1 MEKKTKKMAA
11 ALAVVAVVLMVA
23 AGLLIY
29 QGRSP
34 WPDADKE
41 TCRFF
46 VNGQWL
52 EQGERP
58 DRLENSATD
67 YKCVVDMEQGV
78 TLYNYPAGYRV
89 WLPEGLEWDFTHSN
103 RVAKADGADFSVTI
117 SGEWSPYE
125 DVDGYLQF
133 YQNRFYESEYF
144 RESNG
149 LTLLQ
154 DETVETAG
162 METRLLTLSFGEDS
176 ALPYRVYTFA
186 YQKQGRNYMRY
197 LFRGESF
204 DEAYEQGWSRGCPP
218 RTRRPQKC
226 PSRACP
232 ARDSS
237 ATAPPSARP
246 SWGPALALAL
256 SSFLPRRRRESSQRS

>member
-103 RVAKADGADFSVTI
+103 RVAMHRRTHS
-117 SGEWSPYE
+117 SPI
-125 DVDGYLQF
+125 
-133 YQNRFYESEYF
+133 
-144 RESNG
+144 
-149 LTLLQ
+149 
-154 DETVETAG
+154 
-162 METRLLTLSFGEDS
+162 
-176 ALPYRVYTFA
+176 
-186 YQKQGRNYMRY
+186 
-197 LFRGESF
+197 
-204 DEAYEQGWSRGCPP
+204 
-218 RTRRPQKC
+218 
-226 PSRACP
+226 
-232 ARDSS
+232 
-237 ATAPPSARP
+237 
-246 SWGPALALAL
+246 
-256 SSFLPRRRRESSQRS
+256 

>member
-46 VNGQWL
+46 VDGQWL

-67 YKCVVDMEQGV
+67 CKCVVDMEQGV

-133 YQNRFYESEYF
+133 YQNRF
-144 RESNG
+144 
-149 LTLLQ
+149 
-154 DETVETAG
+154 
-162 METRLLTLSFGEDS
+162 
-176 ALPYRVYTFA
+176 
-186 YQKQGRNYMRY
+186 
-197 LFRGESF
+197 
-204 DEAYEQGWSRGCPP
+204 
-218 RTRRPQKC
+218 
-226 PSRACP
+226 
-232 ARDSS
+232 
-237 ATAPPSARP
+237 
-246 SWGPALALAL
+246 
-256 SSFLPRRRRESSQRS
+256 